1 MTDSTGMSCKELVEL
16 ITEYFE
22 GTLPE
27 EARSRFELHLS
38 FCRSCREYLEQMR
51 LTVKA
56 MGKLTEESI
65 PPAQKLQLLEV
76 FRNWRKS

>member
-22 GTLPE
+22 GTLPK

-38 FCRSCREYLEQMR
+38 FCRACREYLEQMR
-51 LTVKA
+51 LTVKTL
-56 MGKLTEESI
+56 GKLSEDSI
-65 PPAQKLQLLEV
+65 PLAQRQQLLDV
-76 FRNWRKS
+76 FRNWKSS